1 VVVGG
6 GGEKLLKVDRLVNI
20 VVVVLECE
28 HHLPAVHLGPT
39 ICPYAGQRHQPEERE
54 EAERRTAAQIA
65 QVFSGVKWVGAQG
78 WCVVGHLGFMG
89 LC

>member
-1 VVVGG
+1 VVVVVG

-39 ICPYAGQRHQPEERE
+39 I
-54 EAERRTAAQIA
+54 AAQIA